1 MKWGKFHLLVYAISI
16 TSGWSSMFETTTM
29 SYVFP
34 AAECDLS
41 LNLEDKGLLNAV
53 TYIGK
58 SKNTMNFAL
67 TCSINIPQTFS
78 RAKANIFNRYI
89 FASPLVWELQGV
101 EIFTHVWKNI
111 RDAKRTFW
119 KFLGMISTGFFWGY
133 LSDTL
138 GRKKLL
144 ITGYFLDAMFVMLSA
159 TSQSFTMLMVSKFF
173 GGFM

>member
-1 MKWGKFHLLVYAISI
+1 MEKRHVEGEHLFHGTYIFYHQNMVLESQVSLSVDLEEPADFENAIVAVKWGKFHLLVYAISI

-67 TCSINIPQTFS
+67 RCSINIPQTFS
-78 RAKANIFNRYI
+78 HICQSPRLRVTGCWNIHTR
-89 FASPLVWELQGV
+89 LEKH
-101 EIFTHVWKNI
+101 T
-111 RDAKRTFW
+111 R
-119 KFLGMISTGFFWGY
+119 
-133 LSDTL
+133 
-138 GRKKLL
+138 RKKDVLKVSRYDFDRILL
-144 ITGYFLDAMFVMLSA
+144 GLPIGHS
-159 TSQSFTMLMVSKFF
+159 
-173 GGFM
+173 G